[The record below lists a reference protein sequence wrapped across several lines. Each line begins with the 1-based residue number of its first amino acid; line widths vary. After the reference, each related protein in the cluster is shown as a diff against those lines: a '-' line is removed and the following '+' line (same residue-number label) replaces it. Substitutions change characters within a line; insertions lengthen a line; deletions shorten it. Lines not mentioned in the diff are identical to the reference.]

1 VTSTVAAPPHLRR
14 LLADRGYR
22 RLLASRCAAQWGDG
36 AFQVGLG
43 SAVLFNPER
52 QADPAAI
59 AIGLAV
65 LLLPYSLVGPFAG
78 ALLDRWDRRRVLVVA
93 NLLRAALIA
102 GVAAAVG
109 TGMGGAPLYLGALLV
124 TGVSRFVLAGLSA
137 ALPRVVHPEQL
148 VTANAIGTTLG
159 AALAAAGGG
168 CAIALRAVVG
178 AGDTGSAEVTAS
190 AALGSL
196 VAATVA
202 GGFSRGRLGPDE
214 RDEPPE
220 TVRAIARG
228 LTDGVRAVV
237 AVRSVA
243 AGMVA
248 LTAHRLSFGVATLVT
263 LLLYRYSLSSDGAL
277 HAGLAGVGQAVAA
290 GAAGVVLA
298 AVLTPVLVARFGRRR
313 TVRGA
318 LGAAALV
325 TLGLVALGLG
335 VSTSPATTLAAAFG
349 LAAAGQVVKLSLD
362 ATVQQDIGDQTRG
375 RVFALYDTV
384 FNTGYVVAV
393 VLAATVVP
401 SDGRAP
407 GLLLLTA
414 AVYLLAALAHTLL
427 DRPPRSQIETG
438 LARTVGLLGPAV
450 PVGVDELQVEP
461 AVPVDVEVGGLVP
474 AVAVAV
480 DQHLLGGAV
489 AVDVSGQL
497 ARLPVPVEVDPARPG
512 AVIGGRTTL
521 PGPVGPVQ

>member
-1 VTSTVAAPPHLRR
+1 MTPTVAAAPRLRR
-14 LLADRGYR
+14 LLVDRGYR
-22 RLLASRCAAQWGDG
+22 RLLASRFAAQWGDG

-59 AIGLAV
+59 ALGLAV

-78 ALLDRWDRRRVLVVA
+78 ALLDRWDRRHVLVVA
-93 NLLRAALIA
+93 NLLRAGLIA
-102 GVAAAVG
+102 GAATVVG

-159 AALAAAGGG
+159 AAMAAVGGG

-178 AGDTGSAEVTAS
+178 AGDTGSAWVTAS

-196 VAATVA
+196 AAATVA
-202 GGFSRGRLGPDE
+202 GRFSRGRLGPDE
-214 RDEPPE
+214 RDEPAE
-220 TVRAIARG
+220 TVRAVARG
-228 LTDGVRAVV
+228 LADGVRAVV

-248 LTAHRLSFGVATLVT
+248 LTAHRLSFGVVTLVT
-263 LLLYRYSLSSDGAL
+263 LLLYRYSFSSDSVL
-277 HAGLAGVGQAVAA
+277 SAGLAGVGQAVAA

-298 AVLTPVLVARFGRRR
+298 AVLTPALVARFGRRR

-318 LGAAALV
+318 LGTAALV
-325 TLGLVALGLG
+325 TLGLATLGLG
-335 VSTSPATTLAAAFG
+335 ASMLPATTLAAAFG
-349 LAAAGQVVKLSLD
+349 LAGAGQVVKLSLD
-362 ATVQQDIGDQTRG
+362 ATVQQDIRDETRG

-384 FNTGYVVAV
+384 FNTGYVVAL

-401 SDGRAP
+401 ADGRAP
-407 GLLLLTA
+407 GLLLLAA
-414 AVYLLAALAHTLL
+414 AVYLLASLAHPLL
-427 DRPPRSQIETG
+427 DRPPGQRSK
-438 LARTVGLLGPAV
+438 
-450 PVGVDELQVEP
+450 
-461 AVPVDVEVGGLVP
+461 
-474 AVAVAV
+474 
-480 DQHLLGGAV
+480 
-489 AVDVSGQL
+489 
-497 ARLPVPVEVDPARPG
+497 PG
-512 AVIGGRTTL
+512 SSSR
-521 PGPVGPVQ
+521 